1 MNRIIFSIE
10 NIYKIRYIVMVLT
23 MRYILSI
30 DQGTTGTRAV
40 IYDEEGEMV
49 AWSYK
54 RHKQILPRPGW
65 VEHDPL
71 EIWNNTV
78 LAMREAV
85 DKAGINPKEIV
96 GVGVTNQRETT
107 VVWEKETG
115 RPIYNAIVWQDSRT
129 INRCD
134 DLKYGGI
141 EDEIIRPLTGL
152 YAHTYFSA
160 TKLEWIL
167 KHARD
172 GVERAKKGE
181 LLFGTIDT
189 WLIWNMTRGS
199 ENITPDRG
207 GAHVTDPSNASRTML
222 MDIEKLEWCPELL
235 EVFGIPEN
243 MLPVIKPSSYPESY
257 GLLRKDILGIEI
269 PVLGDLGD
277 QQAALVGQAAF
288 EPGEVK
294 CTYGTGSFIL
304 MNIGGT
310 PKLSNQGLI
319 TTVAYQFAGDPPR
332 YALEGSIAYSGAAI
346 EWLREGLGLIKDPRE
361 TEEICMKTYEEGS
374 AGVYFVPAFSGLFAP
389 YWDTKARGL
398 IIGIT
403 RYTKK
408 HHIVFAV
415 LESIAFRVRDVVD
428 AMAIDSGIEPLVIKV
443 DGGVSRNDCLL
454 QLQADIL
461 GKRVV
466 RPVNIETTSL
476 GAALAAG
483 LASKVWG
490 SISELKK
497 IWRPD
502 KVFEPKMPQREREER
517 YKWWL
522 RAVERAL
529 KWLNIEEGT

>member
-1 MNRIIFSIE
+1 MFSM
-10 NIYKIRYIVMVLT
+10 K
-23 MRYILSI
+23 YILSV
-30 DQGTTGTRAV
+30 DQGTTGTRAA
-40 IYDEEGEMV
+40 IYDENGVML
-49 AWSYK
+49 AWTYR

-78 LAMREAV
+78 KVMREAV
-85 DKAGINPKEIV
+85 EKAGIDPREIA
-96 GVGVTNQRETT
+96 GIGVTNQRETT
-107 VVWEKETG
+107 IVWEKETG
-115 RPIYNAIVWQDSRT
+115 RPIDNAIVWQDSRT
-129 INRCD
+129 MSRCD
-134 DLKYGGI
+134 NLKFEGI

-167 KHARD
+167 KHIRD

-181 LLFGTIDT
+181 LLFGTVDT

-199 ENITPDRG
+199 ENITPEKG

-222 MDIEKLEWCPELL
+222 MDIEKLQWSTELL

-257 GLLRKDILGIEI
+257 GLLRKDILGVEI

-288 EPGEVK
+288 ESGEVK

-304 MNIGGT
+304 MNIGGS
-310 PKLSNQGLI
+310 PKLSSQGLL
-319 TTVAYQFAGDPPR
+319 TTVAYHFEGYPPR

-346 EWLREGLGLIKDPRE
+346 EWLREGLGIIKDARE
-361 TEEICMKTYEEGS
+361 TEEICNSIYAEGS
-374 AGVYFVPAFSGLFAP
+374 AGVFFVPAFSGLYAP

-403 RYTKK
+403 RYTKRE
-408 HHIVFAV
+408 HIVFAV

-443 DGGVSRNDCLL
+443 DGGVSKNNCLL

-476 GAALAAG
+476 GAAFAAG
-483 LASKVWG
+483 LAAKIWVSLD
-490 SISELKK
+490 ELKK
-497 IWRPD
+497 IWKPD
-502 KVFEPKMPQREREER
+502 RVFEPHMPKSLREEK

-522 RAVERAL
+522 KAVERAL
-529 KWLNIEEGT
+529 KWLNREDAS

>member
-1 MNRIIFSIE
+1 VFSM
-10 NIYKIRYIVMVLT
+10 K
-23 MRYILSI
+23 YILSV
-30 DQGTTGTRAV
+30 DQGTTGTRAA
-40 IYDEEGEMV
+40 IYDENGEMI
-49 AWSYK
+49 AWTYK
-54 RHKQILPRPGW
+54 RHKQILPKPGW

-78 LAMREAV
+78 KVMREAV
-85 DKAGINPKEIV
+85 EKAGIDPREIA
-96 GVGVTNQRETT
+96 GIGVTNQRETT
-107 VVWEKETG
+107 IVWEKETG
-115 RPIYNAIVWQDSRT
+115 RPVYNAIVWQDSRT
-129 INRCD
+129 MSRCD
-134 DLKYGGI
+134 NLKFGGI
-141 EDEIIRPLTGL
+141 ENEIIRPLTGL

-167 KHARD
+167 KHIRD

-181 LLFGTIDT
+181 LLFGTVDT

-199 ENITPDRG
+199 ENITPERG

-222 MDIEKLEWCPELL
+222 MDIEKLQWSTELL
-235 EVFGIPEN
+235 EVFGIPEE

-257 GLLRKDILGIEI
+257 GLLRKDILGVEI

-288 EPGEVK
+288 ESGEVK

-304 MNIGGT
+304 MNIGGS
-310 PKLSNQGLI
+310 PKLSSQGLL
-319 TTVAYQFAGDPPR
+319 TTVAYHFKGYPPR

-346 EWLREGLGLIKDPRE
+346 EWLREGLGIIKDPKE
-361 TEEICMKTYEEGS
+361 TEEICNSIYVEGS
-374 AGVYFVPAFSGLFAP
+374 AGVFFVPAFSGLYAP

-403 RYTKK
+403 RYTKRE
-408 HHIVFAV
+408 HIVFAV

-443 DGGVSRNDCLL
+443 DGGVSKNNCLL

-466 RPVNIETTSL
+466 RPINIETTSL
-476 GAALAAG
+476 GAAFAAG
-483 LASKVWG
+483 LAARLWKNLD
-490 SISELKK
+490 ELKK

-502 KVFEPKMPQREREER
+502 KVFEPFMPKSLREEK

-529 KWLNIEEGT
+529 KWLDHEASS

>member
-1 MNRIIFSIE
+1 MK
-10 NIYKIRYIVMVLT
+10 YL
-23 MRYILSI
+23 LSV

-40 IYDEEGEMV
+40 IYNEKGEMI
-49 AWSYK
+49 AWSYIK
-54 RHKQILPRPGW
+54 HHQILPRPGW

-71 EIWNNTV
+71 EIWHNTV
-78 LAMREAV
+78 QVMREAV
-85 DKAGINPKEIV
+85 ERAGIDPREII
-96 GVGVTNQRETT
+96 GIGISNQRETT

-115 RPIYNAIVWQDSRT
+115 RPVYNAIVWQDSRT

-134 DLKYGGI
+134 SLKYEGI
-141 EDEIIRPLTGL
+141 EDEIIKPLTGL

-167 KHARD
+167 KHTRD
-172 GVERAKKGE
+172 GVDRAEKGE

-222 MDIEKLEWCPELL
+222 MDIEKLRWSPELL

-243 MLPVIKPSSYPESY
+243 MLPIIKPSSYPESY
-257 GLLRKDILGIEI
+257 GLLRKDILGVEI

-288 EPGEVK
+288 ESGEVK

-310 PKLSNQGLI
+310 PKLSSQGLL
-319 TTVAYQFAGDPPR
+319 TTVAYQFAGHPPR

-346 EWLREGLGLIKDPRE
+346 EWLREGLGLIKDPKE
-361 TEEICMKTYEEGS
+361 TEEICMKAYDEGS

-415 LESIAFRVRDVVD
+415 LESIAFRVKDVVD

-443 DGGVSRNDCLL
+443 DGGVSRNNCLL

-476 GAALAAG
+476 GAAFAAG
-483 LASKVWG
+483 LASRVWK
-490 SISELKK
+490 SIDELKK

-502 KVFEPKMPQREREER
+502 KLFEPKMTQKEREEK

-529 KWLNIEEGT
+529 KWLNIEEEA